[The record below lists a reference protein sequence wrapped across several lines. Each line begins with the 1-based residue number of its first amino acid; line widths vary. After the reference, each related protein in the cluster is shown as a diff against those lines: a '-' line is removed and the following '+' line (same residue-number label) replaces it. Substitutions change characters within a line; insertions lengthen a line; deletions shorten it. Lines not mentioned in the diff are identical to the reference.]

1 MVSNGEMFDD
11 GKIVIL
17 DSGSDVSC
25 LPHDL
30 GREIDSP
37 ADEAHVSLRDCE
49 GKELQVAKVRTAS
62 IVVEN
67 EDGNQAELETHFVV
81 SESVKSC
88 ILSLGQLYRAGWS
101 VQQSNR
107 TMMDRRWNLQRTF
120 RVPAF
125 FQRNALAIRGE
136 VCRVVATEDSC
147 LDVSMVRAVVEL
159 DDKFRPERIRN
170 NHWETTVGGNPFMRC
185 TGENFI
191 DPSAVWPASF
201 ECRLT

>member
-1 MVSNGEMFDD
+1 M
-11 GKIVIL
+11 
-17 DSGSDVSC
+17 
-25 LPHDL
+25 L
-30 GREIDSP
+30 GG
-37 ADEAHVSLRDCE
+37 L
-49 GKELQVAKVRTAS
+49 
-62 IVVEN
+62 
-67 EDGNQAELETHFVV
+67 
-81 SESVKSC
+81 
-88 ILSLGQLYRAGWS
+88 
-101 VQQSNR
+101 SNR